1 MITTEASNWIV
12 EERKGYRFPPGL
24 KLNLP
29 LYLSRRFF
37 RVGNPILLFEH
48 LTTTYGRMAHYR
60 VGPSDIVLVSEPEFI
75 REILIMQPQNFIKER
90 TQKRMKILLGE
101 GLITS
106 DGESHK
112 RQRRIAAP
120 AFHRQR
126 IQAYG
131 STIVDHAAVMRDEW
145 QTGLPFDA
153 AAEMMRL

>member
-1 MITTEASNWIV
+1 MNETSNWIV
-12 EERKGYRFPPGL
+12 EERGGYRFPPGL

-48 LTTTYGRMAHYR
+48 LTKTYGKMAHYR
-60 VGPSDIVLVSEPEFI
+60 VGPSDIVLVNEPEFI
-75 REILIMQPQNFIKER
+75 REILITQAGSFIKER
-90 TQKRMKILLGE
+90 TQKRMRILLGE

-131 STIVDHAAVMRDEW
+131 SIMVERTVAMRERWREGAEIDVS
-145 QTGLPFDA
+145 
-153 AAEMMRL
+153 AEMMRLSL